1 MPRQIAILTA
11 LSLLAATLPADSR
24 PAGNT
29 GGAVPKLNIAAG
41 CKDLST
47 KEISRSINLDRCMTE
62 EKIARD
68 QLQGTWS
75 KFPAGDKDLCMY
87 LVTPPALP
95 SYVTLQGCL
104 DMARDAKNIGKGQGS
119 GISGTPQSQ

>member
-1 MPRQIAILTA
+1 
-11 LSLLAATLPADSR
+11 
-24 PAGNT
+24 
-29 GGAVPKLNIAAG
+29 
-41 CKDLST
+41 
-47 KEISRSINLDRCMTE
+47 
-62 EKIARD
+62 
-68 QLQGTWS
+68 
-75 KFPAGDKDLCMY
+75 MY